1 MPTASAAPKTIVSR
15 VAVRHVCMS
24 SIPKCWTWKVA
35 AYERPA
41 HSGYPDYP
49 NCHEPRFGGN
59 SGNRGNGLAARG
71 FQPFHPIKKVAT
83 SGNTHLSF
91 NIRGGYN
98 SAVWLSPLP
107 QKNGWQQNGNEKD
120 GWMPWITRVLPPL
133 PRLPHFLKPQQHV
146 YVCEA
151 SCPGNPEHAAQVPR
165 TSLKMALSFF
175 GGNKGNGGTPSKTVA
190 CGCSPLLSVWG
201 TGGTQTCFSIGTA
214 FASPAFERFLSPIKK
229 HGVQSPPLEA
239 SKTVGVPT
247 VH

>member
-1 MPTASAAPKTIVSR
+1 MNGLPTAVTRTTQIVTNLDLVATVATVATALQHGAFSR
-15 VAVRHVCMS
+15 C
-24 SIPKCWTWKVA
+24 
-35 AYERPA
+35 
-41 HSGYPDYP
+41 
-49 NCHEPRFGGN
+49 
-59 SGNRGNGLAARG
+59 
-71 FQPFHPIKKVAT
+71 HPIKKVAT

-120 GWMPWITRVLPPL
+120 GWRPRITRVLPPL

-239 SKTVGVPT
+239 SETVGVPT
-247 VH
+247 VPPFPRFFSTGTYGQTWMLVEVMP